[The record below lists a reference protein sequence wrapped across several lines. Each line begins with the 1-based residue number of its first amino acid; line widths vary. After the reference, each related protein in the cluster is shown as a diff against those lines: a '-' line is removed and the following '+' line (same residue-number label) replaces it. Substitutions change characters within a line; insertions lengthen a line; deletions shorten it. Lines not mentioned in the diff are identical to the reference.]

1 MRTQKFQIPAFHNK
15 SSQCYGTHKSE
26 SWKLHRLGILNL
38 RGFTMSYLN
47 CLQKS
52 RLAFN
57 RSRIIASGSQCLAV
71 PQSSSEISP
80 KLADHG
86 QVSQRCFSTF
96 RRKRPKYEKFNNP
109 EMGTQFPP
117 ASGME
122 DPFEYTGDTID
133 EYTEKATLSPWTPV
147 PDSVARKIFDRAD
160 PQDDDVSRV
169 PIY

>member
-1 MRTQKFQIPAFHNK
+1 M
-15 SSQCYGTHKSE
+15 SSLS
-26 SWKLHRLGILNL
+26 
-38 RGFTMSYLN
+38 
-47 CLQKS
+47 CLQRS

-57 RSRIIASGSQCLAV
+57 RSRILASGSQFL
-71 PQSSSEISP
+71 QTSSAIAP

-86 QVSQRCFSTF
+86 QFSQRCFSTV
-96 RRKRPKYEKFNNP
+96 RRKRPKYEKFNSP

-122 DPFEYTGDTID
+122 EPFKYTGDTID

-160 PQDDDVSRV
+160 PQDDDVS
-169 PIY
+169 